1 MWKFS
6 CIGHRMITTTQMQSP
21 SLITLFAYILCVMCA
36 MDEITKHSLYAMPK
50 FTQPDSTHG
59 LTRTISISGGTLVF
73 KVCMY
78 MTQAYCV

>member
-36 MDEITKHSLYAMPK
+36 MDEITEPNQ
-50 FTQPDSTHG
+50 TQPVRNAKIHSTRLDPWVNPNHFHLWG
-59 LTRTISISGGTLVF
+59 YVGF
-73 KVCMY
+73 
-78 MTQAYCV
+78 